1 LTPEEKRLYGQ
12 LFRIA
17 DAEQIGVITGA
28 VAVEFFKKSRLSP
41 AILAEVR
48 LLQNDVYV
56 DMDDCGYGQSGI
68 SYSKDMVYCIETHCS
83 CSSW

>member
-17 DAEQIGVITGA
+17 DSEQIGVITGA

-48 LLQNDVYV
+48 LLQNDVDV
-56 DMDDCGYGQSGI
+56 DMDDCGYG
-68 SYSKDMVYCIETHCS
+68 
-83 CSSW
+83 